1 MVKLVVVARRWFDRY
16 HGHTYHRVYILDTS
30 TGVWHTSEIEYGYGE
45 QYRQT
50 AYELVKEHSQFQ
62 GDYLDFIHDP
72 QVEFFVS
79 DVARKRDL

>member
-1 MVKLVVVARRWFDRY
+1 MVKLVVIGRRWFDRY
-16 HGHTYHRVYILDTS
+16 HGHTYHKVYILDTS
-30 TGVWHTSEIEYGYGE
+30 AGVWHTSEIEYGYGE

-50 AYELVKEHSQFQ
+50 ALELAKERLNYQ
-62 GDYLDFIHDP
+62 GDYLTLDP